1 MEFKQLESYAAVVR
15 YNSFTK
21 AAENLYISQPT
32 ISTHIRA
39 LEEELNVRLIMRTT
53 KNIEVTP
60 EGMKLY
66 NYVVNLLELRD
77 RMMQECSADAKRIIH
92 LGASTIPSAYVLP
105 EILPKFG
112 KLKPNAYFAIHQS
125 DSQTV
130 VDGLTDGIYD
140 VGLIGMP
147 TDKEALACESFCRDR
162 MIIITP
168 VTEHFLQMQA
178 RKEVDI
184 GELFR
189 EPVIMREK
197 GSGSRKSA
205 DLFLERM
212 GLSDDKLNITARVN
226 DPEAIKNLVAGGLGI
241 SIISERAARNF
252 LEEKRLLKF
261 ELPGC
266 GNTRDLYVVYRR
278 DQGSCAY
285 IRDFVDFVHK
295 HYSST
300 FEL

>member
-53 KNIEVTP
+53 KNIEVTA

-66 NYVVNLLELRD
+66 NYAINLLELRD
-77 RMMQECSADAKRIIH
+77 RMMQECAADAKRIIH

-105 EILPKFG
+105 EVLPKFG
-112 KLKPNAYFAIHQS
+112 KLNPNAYFAIHQS
-125 DSQTV
+125 DSRTV
-130 VDGLTDGIYD
+130 IDGLADGIYD

-147 TDKEALACESFCRDR
+147 CEKETLVCESFCRDR
-162 MIIITP
+162 MVIITP
-168 VTEHFLQMQA
+168 VTEHFLQLQK
-178 RKEVDI
+178 RKETPI
-184 GELFR
+184 TELFR
-189 EPVIMREK
+189 EPVILREK
-197 GSGSRKSA
+197 GSGSKKSA
-205 DLFLERM
+205 DLFLEQM
-212 GLSDDKLNITARVN
+212 GLSDEQLNISARVN

-241 SIISERAARNF
+241 SVISERAARNF

-261 ELPGC
+261 ELPNC
-266 GNTRDLYVVYRR
+266 SNTRDLYVVYRR
-278 DQGSCAY
+278 DQGSRAY
-285 IRDFVDFVHK
+285 IRDFVEFVCK
-295 HYSST
+295 HYRGT

>member
-53 KNIEVTP
+53 KNIEVTG

-66 NYVVNLLELRD
+66 EYAVNLLELRD
-77 RMMQECSADAKRIIH
+77 RMLTECSADGKRIIH

-105 EILPKFG
+105 EILPRFG
-112 KLKPNAYFAIHQS
+112 RLNANAFFVIHQS
-125 DSQTV
+125 DSQAV
-130 VDGLTDGIYD
+130 MDGLTDGIYD
-140 VGLIGMP
+140 VGLVGMP
-147 TDKEALACESFCRDR
+147 CEKETLVCKSFCRDR
-162 MIIITP
+162 MVIITP
-168 VTEHFLQMQA
+168 VTEHFLELQA
-178 RKEVDI
+178 RRDLQLR
-184 GELFR
+184 ELFK
-189 EPVIMREK
+189 EPVILREK
-197 GSGSRKSA
+197 GSGTKKSA
-205 DLFLERM
+205 DLFLEQM
-212 GLSDDKLNITARVN
+212 GLSDEQLRISARVN

-261 ELPGC
+261 DLPES

-278 DQGSCAY
+278 DQGSRTY
-285 IRDFVDFVHK
+285 IQEFVDFVCR
-295 HYSST
+295 HYRDT

>member
-15 YNSFTK
+15 YKSFTK

-60 EGMKLY
+60 DGMKLY
-66 NYVVNLLELRD
+66 DYAVDLLELRD
-77 RMMQECSADAKRIIH
+77 RMVRECSAGAKRIIH
-92 LGASTIPSAYVLP
+92 LGASTIPSAYILP

-112 KLKPNAYFAIHQS
+112 QQNPNAFFVIHQS
-125 DSQTV
+125 DSQEV
-130 VDGLTDGIYD
+130 IEGLTDGLFD

-147 TDKEALACESFCRDR
+147 TDREVLACESFCRDR
-162 MIIITP
+162 MVIITP
-168 VTEHFLQMQA
+168 VTEHFLELQDLPETPLA
-178 RKEVDI
+178 
-184 GELFR
+184 ELFR
-189 EPVIMREK
+189 EPMILREK
-197 GSGSRKSA
+197 GSGTKKSA

-212 GLSDDKLNITARVN
+212 GLTDDRLRISARVN

-252 LEEKRLLKF
+252 LREKRLLKF
-261 ELPGC
+261 ELPGSS
-266 GNTRDLYVVYRR
+266 NTRDLYIAYRR
-278 DQGSCAY
+278 DRGNKAH
-285 IRDFVDFVHK
+285 IREFVDFAHRF
-295 HYSST
+295 YET
-300 FEL
+300 AAAE

>member
-15 YNSFTK
+15 HNSFTK

-66 NYVVNLLELRD
+66 EYAVNLLELRD
-77 RMMQECSADAKRIIH
+77 RMMQEGYADAKQIIH

-112 KLKPNAYFAIHQS
+112 KMNPNAYFAIHQS
-125 DSQTV
+125 DSQAV

-147 TDKEALACESFCRDR
+147 CEKESIVCESFCKDR
-162 MIIITP
+162 MIIVTP
-168 VTEHFLQMQA
+168 VTEHFLQLQ
-178 RKEVDI
+178 KCKYPPVE
-184 GELFR
+184 ELFR

-197 GSGSRKSA
+197 GSGTKKSA
-205 DLFLERM
+205 DLFLEKM
-212 GLSDDKLNITARVN
+212 GLSDDKLNISARVN

-241 SIISERAARNF
+241 SVISERAARNF
-252 LEEKRLLKF
+252 LQEKRLLKF
-261 ELPGC
+261 ELPGE
-266 GNTRDLYVVYRR
+266 GNTRDLFIVYRR
-278 DQGSCAY
+278 DQGSRAY
-285 IRDFVDFVHK
+285 IREFVNFVSK
-295 HYSST
+295 YYRDT
-300 FEL
+300 LEL

>member
-15 YNSFTK
+15 HNSFTK

-66 NYVVNLLELRD
+66 EYAVNLLELRD
-77 RMMQECSADAKRIIH
+77 RMMQECSADAKQIIH

-112 KLKPNAYFAIHQS
+112 KLNPNAYFAIHQS
-125 DSQTV
+125 DSQAV

-147 TDKEALACESFCRDR
+147 CEKEALVCESFCRDR
-162 MIIITP
+162 MVIITP
-168 VTEHFLQMQA
+168 VTEHFLQLQKS
-178 RKEVDI
+178 RQTPVE
-184 GELFR
+184 ELFR

-197 GSGSRKSA
+197 GSGTKKSA
-205 DLFLERM
+205 DMFLEKM
-212 GLSDDKLNITARVN
+212 GLSDDKLNISARVN

-241 SIISERAARNF
+241 SVISERAARNF
-252 LEEKRLLKF
+252 LQEKRLLKF
-261 ELPGC
+261 ELPGS
-266 GNTRDLYVVYRR
+266 GNTRDLFVVYRR
-278 DQGSCAY
+278 DQGSREY
-285 IRDFVDFVHK
+285 IREFVNFVTR
-295 HYSST
+295 YYRDT
-300 FEL
+300 LEL